1 MVVTITTI
9 FRSIPQVQSA
19 FFQSDL
25 PSHAILTGVGEAI
38 LPLLVPQLA
47 TTDRKPGRKRLARPS
62 HD

>member
-25 PSHAILTGVGEAI
+25 PSHAILTGVGERYSPCWFLNLQQPIENLEENA
-38 LPLLVPQLA
+38 
-47 TTDRKPGRKRLARPS
+47 
-62 HD
+62 